1 MPILQKFEQSLILE
15 YLQLKRAIE
24 ENLLIDIVNSISRLS
39 EQSDRPGFFDF
50 TVIGQAVKGIYF
62 TYWRGDYYWIMAR
75 FYLHQ
80 SSKVIFRWQ

>member
-39 EQSDRPGFFDF
+39 EQSGRPGFFNF
-50 TVIGQAVKGIYF
+50 YSHRTGCKGNIFFRNEVI
-62 TYWRGDYYWIMAR
+62 DE
-75 FYLHQ
+75 
-80 SSKVIFRWQ
+80 